1 MDNFCWEKVHFLT
14 TAAIICEYNPLHLG
28 HALQLQQVRAQ
39 LGDDGAIVCLMSGNY
54 VQRGEPAVFD
64 KFTRAR
70 AALMCGADVVL
81 ELPLTC
87 AIRSAEGFAF
97 GAVEIL
103 HRLGVVDRLYF
114 GCECG
119 DLAPLAAIARCLQGP
134 DFSPTLQAHLKTG
147 CSFAAARQQAVTEL
161 GCQGSLLRQPNNNLG
176 VEYLKALLRLES
188 PIKPCGLPRD
198 LSLKSASQ
206 LRADLDNPSWR
217 KHVPSALLPLYD
229 SAPKYR
235 FVWGERAVLAR
246 LRSLSEQEFEMLPYG
261 TEGLW
266 RKFLTACRTQPDC
279 AHILSAT
286 LSKRYPRTRLQRMLL
301 CAYLGIDRAT
311 LEATPPY
318 VRLLALTSRGRQVL
332 RQAKKLGTLVWVN
345 AGAQPPDR
353 DYGRLEQRAAD
364 LYTLF
369 SAPAHSAVCGTEQ
382 QGRISILK

>member
-1 MDNFCWEKVHFLT
+1 MDNFCWEKVQFLT

-81 ELPLTC
+81 ELPLSC

-103 HRLGVVDRLYF
+103 NRLGVVDRLYF

-119 DLAPLAAIARCLQGP
+119 DLASLAAIARCLQGP
-134 DFSPTLQAHLKTG
+134 DFPPALQAYLKTG

-161 GCQGSLLRQPNNNLG
+161 GCQGALLRHPNNTLG

-188 PIKPCGLPRD
+188 PIKPCGLSRD

-206 LRADLDNPSWR
+206 LRADLDNPIWR

-229 SAPKYR
+229 SAPQYR